1 MDTHALAQHPPSTS
15 RTGRTRARPGPSAL
29 AQCFLCSAWAV
40 LLGYGPY
47 SGTSILLKVRPPT
60 GEPDAGD
67 PPVRFGGRGNRDHS
81 VPPTPIHVVP
91 LRGTPNGETSSILSG
106 RTGGLRKGKST
117 ASVRMPSTT
126 EMPRFG
132 CRVMLG

>member
-81 VPPTPIHVVP
+81 VPPTPIKRGFCTDSSTSRDAMPVTTP
-91 LRGTPNGETSSILSG
+91 PSPDWQKQLR
-106 RTGGLRKGKST
+106 
-117 ASVRMPSTT
+117 M
-126 EMPRFG
+126 
-132 CRVMLG
+132 

>member
-81 VPPTPIHVVP
+81 VPPTPIAISEEQCLVACPVGGNEPVGGHGQ
-91 LRGTPNGETSSILSG
+91 RG
-106 RTGGLRKGKST
+106 
-117 ASVRMPSTT
+117 
-126 EMPRFG
+126 
-132 CRVMLG
+132 

>member
-81 VPPTPIHVVP
+81 VPPTPIYKPYLIFSHLLSPGVP
-91 LRGTPNGETSSILSG
+91 ALAPPSAPLS
-106 RTGGLRKGKST
+106 
-117 ASVRMPSTT
+117 
-126 EMPRFG
+126 
-132 CRVMLG
+132 